1 MTEITVTREDGP
13 AGGRCL
19 AAIEGHRAE
28 MTSPKA
34 GALRGKGTGQAQIEK
49 HAECQ
54 DVLA

>member
-13 AGGRCL
+13 AGGRYL

-28 MTSPKA
+28 LTSPKA
-34 GALRGKGTGQAQIEK
+34 GALRGKGAGQAQIEK